1 MINVYN
7 SLQQFEYLLIYVS
20 ISEVLTMNG
29 STVDQIK
36 NDPQLLKPT
45 KKEANL
51 GISLLMIL
59 LTPYK
64 L

>member
-1 MINVYN
+1 
-7 SLQQFEYLLIYVS
+7 
-20 ISEVLTMNG
+20 MNG

-36 NDPQLLKPT
+36 NDPQLLKPI